1 MIAKVDEESVD
12 SQVLDITIIYLVG
25 PWRVRNE
32 LLSSFLQEKIGAEC
46 LIVNTI
52 RDLPVLTG
60 ESGYSPRLV
69 LLDCLGKD
77 PVSLWEEFEA
87 ETNAIF
93 SRDYV
98 VLFNV
103 SPGMGFED
111 KALMQGAR
119 GFFYVQDNI
128 EQFERGILAIYA
140 GELWVSRKIMTNYI
154 LEHRRP
160 LLQFRW
166 NDTGLTKRES
176 EILATITEGAT
187 NEEIA
192 AKFFISSHTV
202 KSHLYNI
209 FKKVGVSNRLQ
220 AALWARRNL

>member
-1 MIAKVDEESVD
+1 
-12 SQVLDITIIYLVG
+12 
-25 PWRVRNE
+25 
-32 LLSSFLQEKIGAEC
+32 
-46 LIVNTI
+46 
-52 RDLPVLTG
+52 
-60 ESGYSPRLV
+60 
-69 LLDCLGKD
+69 
-77 PVSLWEEFEA
+77 VSLWEEFEG

-140 GELWVSRKIMTNYI
+140 GELWVSRKIMTDYI

-160 LLQFRW
+160 LLLFET
-166 NDTGLTKRES
+166 DGTGLTKRES
-176 EILATITEGAT
+176 EILGTIAKGAS
-187 NEEIA
+187 NEEVA
-192 AKFFISSHTV
+192 EKFFISPNTV

>member
-1 MIAKVDEESVD
+1 MARVNEENID
-12 SQVLDITIIYLVG
+12 SQVPEIKRIYIVG
-25 PWRVRNE
+25 PWRVHNE
-32 LLSSFLQEKIGAEC
+32 LLLSFLEERFGAEC
-46 LIVNTI
+46 LIVKTI
-52 RDLPVLTG
+52 RDLTVPTD
-60 ESGYSPRLV
+60 ESGYWPRLV
-69 LLDCLGKD
+69 LLDCLGND

-140 GELWVSRKIMTNYI
+140 GELWVSRKIMTDYI

-160 LLQFRW
+160 LLPLET
-166 NDTGLTKRES
+166 DGTGLTKRES
-176 EILATITEGAT
+176 EILGTIAEGAS
-187 NEEIA
+187 NEEVA
-192 AKFFISSHTV
+192 EKLSISPHTV

>member
-1 MIAKVDEESVD
+1 MITKVDEQSTD
-12 SQVLDITIIYLVG
+12 SQVFDIKRIYLVG
-25 PWRVRNE
+25 PWRVHNE
-32 LLSSFLQEKIGAEC
+32 LLSSFLEEKIGAEC
-46 LIVNTI
+46 LIVRTI
-52 RDLPVLTG
+52 RDLPVLRG
-60 ESGYSPRLV
+60 ESTHSPRLV
-69 LLDCLGKD
+69 LLDCLGND
-77 PVSLWEEFEA
+77 PVSLWEEFETEA
-87 ETNAIF
+87 NAIF

-103 SPGMGFED
+103 SPGMGFEH

-140 GELWVSRKIMTNYI
+140 GELWVSRKIMTDYI

-160 LLQFRW
+160 LLPFDR
-166 NDTGLTKRES
+166 DGTGLTRRES
-176 EILATITEGAT
+176 EILGTIAEGAT

-192 AKFFISSHTV
+192 DKFFISTHTV

>member
-1 MIAKVDEESVD
+1 MIAKVDEESMD
-12 SQVLDITIIYLVG
+12 SQVLDITTIYLVG

-52 RDLPVLTG
+52 RDLPALTG

-77 PVSLWEEFEA
+77 PVSLCEEFEA
-87 ETNAIF
+87 ETKAIF

-119 GFFYVQDNI
+119 GFFYVQDSI

-160 LLQFRW
+160 LLQFQW
-166 NDTGLTKRES
+166 DGTGLTKRES
-176 EILATITEGAT
+176 EILGTITEGAT

-192 AKFFISSHTV
+192 AKFFISTHTV

-209 FKKVGVSNRLQ
+209 FKKVGVSNRMQ

>member
-1 MIAKVDEESVD
+1 MTAKVDEEGID
-12 SQVLDITIIYLVG
+12 SQVVDIKKIYLVG
-25 PWRVRNE
+25 PWRVHNE
-32 LLSSFLQEKIGAEC
+32 LLSSFLEEKIGAEC
-46 LIVNTI
+46 LTVKTI

-60 ESGYSPRLV
+60 ESGYLPRLV
-69 LLDCLGKD
+69 LLDCLGND
-77 PVSLWEEFEA
+77 PMSLWEEFEA
-87 ETNAIF
+87 ETRAIF

-98 VLFNV
+98 VLFNI

-140 GELWVSRKIMTNYI
+140 GELWVSRKIMTDYI

-160 LLQFRW
+160 LLPFER
-166 NDTGLTKRES
+166 NGIGLTKRES
-176 EILATITEGAT
+176 EILGTIAEGAT

-192 AKFFISSHTV
+192 EKFFISSHTV

-209 FKKVGVSNRLQ
+209 YKKVGVSNRLQ

>member
-1 MIAKVDEESVD
+1 
-12 SQVLDITIIYLVG
+12 
-25 PWRVRNE
+25 
-32 LLSSFLQEKIGAEC
+32 
-46 LIVNTI
+46 
-52 RDLPVLTG
+52 
-60 ESGYSPRLV
+60 V

-87 ETNAIF
+87 ETKAIF

-111 KALMQGAR
+111 KALMQGAQ
-119 GFFYVQDNI
+119 GFFYVQDSI

-160 LLQFRW
+160 LLQFQW
-166 NDTGLTKRES
+166 DGTGLTKRES
-176 EILATITEGAT
+176 EILGTITEGAT

-192 AKFFISSHTV
+192 AKFFISTHTV

-209 FKKVGVSNRLQ
+209 FKKVGVSNRMQ

>member
-1 MIAKVDEESVD
+1 MRPRVDEDSMD
-12 SQVLDITIIYLVG
+12 SQVLDIKRIYIVG
-25 PWRVRNE
+25 PWRVHNE
-32 LLSSFLQEKIGAEC
+32 LLSSFLEERIGAEC
-46 LIVNTI
+46 LIVKTI
-52 RDLPVLTG
+52 KHLPVSTS

-69 LLDCLGKD
+69 LLDCLGND
-77 PVSLWEEFEA
+77 PVSLWEEFEG

-140 GELWVSRKIMTNYI
+140 GELWVSRKIMTDYI
-154 LEHRRP
+154 LEQRRP
-160 LLQFRW
+160 LLPFET
-166 NDTGLTKRES
+166 DGTGLTKRES
-176 EILATITEGAT
+176 EILGTIAEGAS
-187 NEEIA
+187 NEEVA
-192 AKFFISSHTV
+192 EKFFISPHTV

>member
-1 MIAKVDEESVD
+1 MARVNEKNIDF
-12 SQVLDITIIYLVG
+12 QVPEIKRIYIVG
-25 PWRVRNE
+25 HRRVHNE
-32 LLSSFLQEKIGAEC
+32 LLSSFLEERIGAEC
-46 LIVNTI
+46 LIVKTT
-52 RDLPVLTG
+52 RDLTVPTD

-69 LLDCLGKD
+69 LLDCLGND

-119 GFFYVQDNI
+119 GFFYVQDNF

-140 GELWVSRKIMTNYI
+140 GELWVSRKIMTDFI

-160 LLQFRW
+160 LLPLET
-166 NDTGLTKRES
+166 DGTGLTKRES
-176 EILATITEGAT
+176 EILGTIAEGAS
-187 NEEIA
+187 NEEVA
-192 AKFFISSHTV
+192 EKFFISPHTV

>member
-1 MIAKVDEESVD
+1 MRARVDESSVD
-12 SQVLDITIIYLVG
+12 SQVFDMKRIYIVG
-25 PWRVRNE
+25 PWQVHNE
-32 LLSSFLQEKIGAEC
+32 LLASFLEERTGAEC
-46 LIVNTI
+46 LIVKTI
-52 RDLPVLTG
+52 SDLPVPIG
-60 ESGYSPRLV
+60 EIGYSQRLV
-69 LLDCLGKD
+69 LLDCLGND
-77 PVSLWEEFEA
+77 PVSLWEEFEK

-111 KALMQGAR
+111 KALMRGVR

-140 GELWVSRKIMTNYI
+140 GELWVSRKIMTDYI

-160 LLQFRW
+160 MLPFEK
-166 NDTGLTKRES
+166 NAIVLTKRES
-176 EILATITEGAT
+176 EILVTIAGGAS
-187 NEEIA
+187 NEEVA
-192 AKFFISSHTV
+192 DKFFISPHTV

>member
-1 MIAKVDEESVD
+1 MITKADEESTD
-12 SQVLDITIIYLVG
+12 SQVSDNTTIYLVG
-25 PWRVRNE
+25 PRRVRSE
-32 LLSSFLQEKIGAEC
+32 LLLSFLQEKIGAEC
-46 LIVNTI
+46 LIVNTLG
-52 RDLPVLTG
+52 DLPVLTG
-60 ESGYSPRLV
+60 ETGYSPRLV

-87 ETNAIF
+87 ETNTIF

-98 VLFNV
+98 VLINV
-103 SPGMGFED
+103 SAGMGFEN
-111 KALMQGAR
+111 KALIRGAR
-119 GFFYVQDNI
+119 GFFYVQDNL

-160 LLQFRW
+160 LLPFER
-166 NDTGLTKRES
+166 NSTGLTKRES
-176 EILATITEGAT
+176 EILGTIAEGAT

-192 AKFFISSHTV
+192 DKFFISTHTV

-220 AALWARRNL
+220 AALWARSNL

>member
-1 MIAKVDEESVD
+1 MISKVDEKSID
-12 SQVLDITIIYLVG
+12 SQVFDIKKIYLVG
-25 PWRVRNE
+25 PWRVHNE
-32 LLSSFLQEKIGAEC
+32 LLSSFLEEKIGAEC
-46 LIVNTI
+46 LTVKTI

-60 ESGYSPRLV
+60 KSGYLPRLV
-69 LLDCLGKD
+69 LLDCLGND
-77 PVSLWEEFEA
+77 PMSLWEEFEA

-98 VLFNV
+98 VLFNI

-140 GELWVSRKIMTNYI
+140 GELWVSRKIMTDYI

-160 LLQFRW
+160 LLPFER
-166 NDTGLTKRES
+166 NGIGLTKRES
-176 EILATITEGAT
+176 EILGTIAEGAT

-192 AKFFISSHTV
+192 EKFFISSHTV

-209 FKKVGVSNRLQ
+209 YKKVGVSNRLQ

>member
-1 MIAKVDEESVD
+1 MARVNEENID
-12 SQVLDITIIYLVG
+12 SQVPEIKRIYIVG
-25 PWRVRNE
+25 HRRVHNE
-32 LLSSFLQEKIGAEC
+32 LLSSFLEERIGAEC
-46 LIVNTI
+46 LIVKTT
-52 RDLPVLTG
+52 RDLTVPTDEG
-60 ESGYSPRLV
+60 GYSPRLV
-69 LLDCLGKD
+69 LLDCLGND

-140 GELWVSRKIMTNYI
+140 GELWVSRKIMTDYI

-160 LLQFRW
+160 LLPLET
-166 NDTGLTKRES
+166 DGTGLTKRES
-176 EILATITEGAT
+176 EILGTIAEGAS
-187 NEEIA
+187 NEEVA
-192 AKFFISSHTV
+192 EKFFISPHTV